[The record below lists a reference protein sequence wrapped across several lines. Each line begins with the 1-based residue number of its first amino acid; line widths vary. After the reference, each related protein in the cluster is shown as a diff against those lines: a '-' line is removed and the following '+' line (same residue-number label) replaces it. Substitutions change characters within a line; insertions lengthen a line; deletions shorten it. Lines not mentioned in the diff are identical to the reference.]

1 MSQFANTSVN
11 DKFSYSDKK
20 TRPQGSVTFAPTNV
34 FSALNISE
42 SQGEKICTDLGF
54 PSATAVLDVKIKIE
68 TKAAAAAPAPKP
80 VFSAQSLLA
89 NIASDMTLSAHEYGL
104 VQTIFGIVRQFAS
117 YSMNADAIVAGI
129 QSAVKRVVADAAKA
143 IDFSKVI
150 TMVNFRLQNS
160 EHKNA
165 LVALQISSDGQYLS
179 VRLNDNPEKP
189 TLLAPLCA
197 A

>member
-1 MSQFANTSVN
+1 MSQFNASTN
-11 DKFSYSDKK
+11 DKVSYADKSTK
-20 TRPQGSVTFAPTNV
+20 MPGSVTFAPTNI

-54 PSATAVLDVKIKIE
+54 PSATSVLDVKIKIE
-68 TKAAAAAPAPKP
+68 TKAAAAAPAARP
-80 VFSAQSLLA
+80 VLSAHSLLA
-89 NIASDMTLSAHEYGL
+89 DIANDMTLSAHEYGL

-117 YSMNADAIVAGI
+117 YSMNAEAIVAGI
-129 QSAVKRVVADAAKA
+129 QSAVKRVAADAKKV

-150 TMVNFRLQNS
+150 IMVNFRLQNS

-165 LVALQISSDGQYLS
+165 RVALQISSDGQFLS
-179 VRLNDNPEKP
+179 VRLNDSPEKP
-189 TLLAPLCA
+189 ALLAPLCA